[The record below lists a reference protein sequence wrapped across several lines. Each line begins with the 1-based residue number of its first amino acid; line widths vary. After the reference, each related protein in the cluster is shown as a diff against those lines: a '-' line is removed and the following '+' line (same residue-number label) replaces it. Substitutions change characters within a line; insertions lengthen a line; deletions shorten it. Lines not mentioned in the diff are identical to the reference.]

1 MERHPFNSHV
11 STPLMTTGSFLFSAY
26 EMWHLFWQHSKNNT
40 SHRHFCSAHCAL
52 KIPKKLKT
60 PIRKSLHLVSRK
72 LLYSMVA
79 IAQLHSFCLKNK
91 KIFILFMKNSLN
103 ITLVFLSNCAISSQ
117 ELTGTA
123 FWRILWLP
131 ASHLHQDFEVE
142 IRWM

>member
-1 MERHPFNSHV
+1 
-11 STPLMTTGSFLFSAY
+11 
-26 EMWHLFWQHSKNNT
+26 
-40 SHRHFCSAHCAL
+40 
-52 KIPKKLKT
+52 
-60 PIRKSLHLVSRK
+60 
-72 LLYSMVA
+72 MVA

-103 ITLVFLSNCAISSQ
+103 ITLVFLSHCAISSQ

-131 ASHLHQDFEVE
+131 ASHLHLDFEVE